1 MILRAPG
8 VGGPQPRLRCINVL
22 FVYIT
27 GAICVRIYFAFMVMV
42 GVVRY
47 RIPRNWFENAYLEIN
62 YMTHNTVHASVVYLI
77 FLFELRKPQNPKKL
91 QEPFANMVL
100 ALGDYPLVVSRWSI
114 YMLSSKIAVT

>member
-1 MILRAPG
+1 M
-8 VGGPQPRLRCINVL
+8 
-22 FVYIT
+22 
-27 GAICVRIYFAFMVMV
+27 RIYFAFMVMV